1 MPKSACFPA
10 VRALL
15 GLTLVG
21 LSFEACGSSETASPA
36 CGPGTALSNGQ
47 CVIVAKCGAGTVL
60 KEEKCIPESTGGQ
73 SGAGTSNQGGGG
85 GQLNSQG
92 GANQNAGNS
101 GTGNAGSSQ
110 AGAEQGG
117 SGGAGVGGSSAG
129 GTGATSGQGG
139 AGQGGE
145 PGGTSQAGQGG
156 TGQGGSGGVGT
167 TEPGPGDDPCP
178 PDNELDLNC
187 SQTCSG
193 ALKIDCTPYS
203 CPNNFGGKVLKI
215 VSYQQLP
222 IIIRTPVVNGPA
234 PECASYCGLDKLP
247 TSALFFRAQ
256 LDNATKL
263 VVRTS
268 PPWYIGNYG
277 AACTIKESEKVYCK
291 EIEGYSLDYISVL
304 TDAEM
309 SPSRNIHITTNL
321 SDHCP

>member
-1 MPKSACFPA
+1 MSKKLIFRT

-60 KEEKCIPESTGGQ
+60 KEEKCIPESTGGN

-117 SGGAGVGGSSAG
+117 SGGAGIGGSSAG
-129 GTGATSGQGG
+129 SSQGGKSGTGATS
-139 AGQGGE
+139 
-145 PGGTSQAGQGG
+145 
-156 TGQGGSGGVGT
+156 GQGGSGGVGT

-187 SQTCSG
+187 SKTCGG

-203 CPNNFGGKVLKI
+203 CPDKFGGKVLKI
-215 VSYQQLP
+215 VSPQQLP

-234 PECASYCGLDKLP
+234 PECASYCGLEKLP
-247 TSALFFRAQ
+247 TSVIFIRPQ
-256 LDNATKL
+256 LNNAINL
-263 VVRTS
+263 IVRTS
-268 PPWYIGNYG
+268 PPWYIGDYG
-277 AACTIKESEKVYCK
+277 AACTMKESEKVYCK
-291 EIEGYSLDYISVL
+291 KIEGSPLDYISIL
-304 TDAEM
+304 TDDEM
-309 SPSRNIHITTNL
+309 SPSRNIHITTDL